1 MKFEIWVKRK
11 NAKRWWKSFTTE
23 SSKRADLIANN
34 EMKVLCN
41 AGVKVVCYDGYT
53 KETLIYM

>member
-1 MKFEIWVKRK
+1 MKFTIWVKRR

-23 SSKRADLIANN
+23 SSARADLIARN
-34 EMKVLCN
+34 EMKALCN
-41 AGVKVVCYDGYT
+41 VGVKVVADDGYS